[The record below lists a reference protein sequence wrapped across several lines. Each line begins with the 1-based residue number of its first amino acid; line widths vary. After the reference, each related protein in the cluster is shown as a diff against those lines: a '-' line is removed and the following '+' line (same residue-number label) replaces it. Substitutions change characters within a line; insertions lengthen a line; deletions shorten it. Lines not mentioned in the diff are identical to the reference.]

1 MGRIVGIDLGT
12 TNSVVAVLEGGRP
25 QVIANAEGG
34 RTTPSVVGFSR
45 DQELLVGQLARRQLV
60 LNPRNT
66 FANLKRFVGRRWQEL
81 EDSSLGVPYTV
92 RANDQ
97 GNVRVVC
104 PVTERE
110 YAPEELVA
118 SILRKLVDDA
128 ATYLGEPVEA
138 AVITVPAYF
147 DDAQRQ
153 ATRDAGRLA
162 GITVE
167 RILNEPTA
175 AALAYGFDRSAVKQV
190 LVFDL
195 GGGTFD
201 VSVLRIANGVFDV
214 KATSGDTQL
223 GGNDWDRRI
232 VDWVADGFFKEH
244 GLDLRR
250 DRQALQ
256 RLTEAAEK
264 AKIELSGVPSTPLSL
279 PFIATGSDGPLHI
292 ECTLERRSFEALCP
306 DLLDRLL
313 RPVQGALRDSGLGA
327 DDIDDVVLVG
337 GSTRMPMVQEMVRT
351 LIPREPCQSVN
362 PDEVVA
368 IGAAVQAGILTGE
381 LRDLMLNDVTPLSL
395 GLETIGGVMKVLI
408 PRNTP
413 IPVRKSDLFSTS
425 EANQNS
431 VEIHVLQGE
440 RQMATDNKSLG
451 RFRLAGIPPA
461 PRGVPQVQVS
471 FDIDA
476 NGLLQVSAT
485 DRTTGRQQSV
495 TIQGG
500 SNLSEQEIA
509 ALLAE
514 AELKAV
520 DDRRQR
526 AVIDRRNKAQTLVAQ
541 AERRL
546 RDAALE
552 LGPYGAER
560 QQRSVEMAVRDVQDL
575 LSAEDA
581 ADLELA
587 VSQLQEALFG
597 LNRRLM
603 SERRSETGPLQ
614 GLKNTLGSLKDELF
628 ADDDWEDWDRNGR
641 GDPWASSSRSAGSG
655 AGAAG
660 SGRSAFGGDL
670 FGSGSADS
678 AGYGRFG
685 GTGGGTGS
693 GTGSAG
699 SGWGRA
705 PDTGAARDGGDWPR
719 GSRQPD
725 DRGLGL
731 RDRGEQI
738 RGERDPRDRDPRD
751 RDRRDQD
758 PRDQDPGD
766 QAWLDRERGE
776 RASEPRN
783 SARTSG
789 YSASSS
795 GSGSGRASGGG
806 WGRDNEGGRFN
817 DRAGYEQRNRFEDR
831 NGFEDRNPDR
841 WSSSER
847 FNERQRQ
854 PEFGLGA
861 SSGGRDG
868 GARAA
873 DWDRDSGD
881 RERDSSNSRDPSN
894 SRDSRNSRDP
904 NAEPGPDRQSPEA
917 ARRQR
922 SDPADWS
929 GPRQQDQHDD
939 PWSDG

>member
-1 MGRIVGIDLGT
+1 MPARPVVLGRQRGDGAALFMGRIVGIDLGT

-25 QVIANAEGG
+25 VVIASAESS

-66 FANLKRFVGRRWQEL
+66 FANLKRFVGRQWEEL
-81 EDSSLGVPYTV
+81 EESSLGVPYTI

-104 PVTERE
+104 PATERE

-147 DDAQRQ
+147 NDAQRQ

-162 GITVE
+162 GIAVE

-175 AALAYGFDRSAVKQV
+175 AALAYGFDRAAAKQV

-201 VSVLRIANGVFDV
+201 VSVLRIAQGVFDV

-232 VDWVADGFFKEH
+232 VDWLADGFQKEH
-244 GLDLRR
+244 DLDLRR

-264 AKIELSGVPSTPLSL
+264 AKMELSGVQTTPISL
-279 PFIATGSDGPLHI
+279 PFIATGADGPLHI
-292 ECTLERRSFEALCP
+292 ETSLERSRFEALCP

-313 RPVQGALRDSGLGA
+313 RPVQRALRDSGLAA
-327 DDIDDVVLVG
+327 DEIDDVVLVG
-337 GSTRMPMVQEMVRT
+337 GSTRMPMVQAMVRT

-395 GLETIGGVMKVLI
+395 GLETIGGAMKVLI

-413 IPVRKSDLFSTS
+413 IPVRKSDVFSTS
-425 EANQNS
+425 EANQSS

-440 RQMATDNKSLG
+440 RQMACDNKSLG
-451 RFRLAGIPPA
+451 RFRLSGIPPA

-495 TIQGG
+495 SIQGG
-500 SNLSEQEIA
+500 SNLSEEEIA
-509 ALLAE
+509 KLIEE
-514 AELKAV
+514 AEQKAAE
-520 DDRRQR
+520 DRRKR
-526 AVIDRRNKAQTLVAQ
+526 AAIDRRNKALTLVAQ

-546 RDAALE
+546 RDASVE

-560 QQRSVEMAVRDVQDL
+560 QQRAVEMALRDVQDL
-575 LSAEDA
+575 MALEERGDA
-581 ADLELA
+581 DPGELDLA
-587 VSQLQEALFG
+587 VSQLQEALYA
-597 LNRRLM
+597 LNRRLL
-603 SERRSETGPLQ
+603 SERRSEQGPLQ

-628 ADDDWEDWDRNGR
+628 ADDDWDDWNRPGS
-641 GDPWASSSRSAGSG
+641 DPWAMPPGRYGGSFG
-655 AGAAG
+655 AGAGYGRDRGWADDGGRREPLESYGAGGYDTDRYGPERYGPERYGADRYAPAPDEADRYAPEPSYG
-660 SGRSAFGGDL
+660 SGRSQAEPYGADPYGADRY
-670 FGSGSADS
+670 GSDRNPAD
-678 AGYGRFG
+678 
-685 GTGGGTGS
+685 
-693 GTGSAG
+693 
-699 SGWGRA
+699 
-705 PDTGAARDGGDWPR
+705 D
-719 GSRQPD
+719 
-725 DRGLGL
+725 
-731 RDRGEQI
+731 
-738 RGERDPRDRDPRD
+738 
-751 RDRRDQD
+751 
-758 PRDQDPGD
+758 
-766 QAWLDRERGE
+766 LDREDPAAYDPAPYGAAPAERG
-776 RASEPRN
+776 P
-783 SARTSG
+783 
-789 YSASSS
+789 
-795 GSGSGRASGGG
+795 
-806 WGRDNEGGRFN
+806 
-817 DRAGYEQRNRFEDR
+817 YET
-831 NGFEDRNPDR
+831 PA
-841 WSSSER
+841 
-847 FNERQRQ
+847 
-854 PEFGLGA
+854 P
-861 SSGGRDG
+861 
-868 GARAA
+868 
-873 DWDRDSGD
+873 
-881 RERDSSNSRDPSN
+881 
-894 SRDSRNSRDP
+894 
-904 NAEPGPDRQSPEA
+904 
-917 ARRQR
+917 RRQAR
-922 SDPADWS
+922 
-929 GPRQQDQHDD
+929 GGIPRQVAPVPDDD
-939 PWSDG
+939 PWGDV

>member
-45 DQELLVGQLARRQLV
+45 ERELLVGQLARRQLV

-66 FANLKRFVGRRWQEL
+66 FANLKRFVGRRWDEL
-81 EDSSLGVPYTV
+81 DESSLGVPYTV

-128 ATYLGEPVEA
+128 ATYLGEAVEA
-138 AVITVPAYF
+138 AVVTVPAYF

-232 VDWVADGFFKEH
+232 VDWLADAFLTEH

-256 RLTEAAEK
+256 RLSEAAEK
-264 AKIELSGVPSTPLSL
+264 AKIELSGVQSTPISL
-279 PFIATGSDGPLHI
+279 PFIATGPEGPLHV
-292 ECTLERRSFEALCP
+292 ETSLERRSFEALCP

-313 RPVQGALRDSGLGA
+313 RPVQRALRDSGLSA

-395 GLETIGGVMKVLI
+395 GLETIGGLMKVLI
-408 PRNTP
+408 PRNTS

-440 RQMATDNKSLG
+440 RQMGADNKSLG
-451 RFRLAGIPPA
+451 RFRLSGIPPA

-520 DDRRQR
+520 EDRRKR
-526 AVIDRRNKAQTLVAQ
+526 AEIDRRNKAQTLVAQ

-575 LSAEDA
+575 LVAEDSSE
-581 ADLELA
+581 LELA

-603 SERRSETGPLQ
+603 SERRAETGPLQ

-628 ADDDWEDWDRNGR
+628 ADDDWDDWDRGGR
-641 GDPWASSSRSAGSG
+641 GDPWASSSRAGAYG
-655 AGAAG
+655 AGAYGAG
-660 SGRSAFGGDL
+660 GGAGRSPSGSFGLGS
-670 FGSGSADS
+670 FGSGTA
-678 AGYGRFG
+678 
-685 GTGGGTGS
+685 GTGS
-693 GTGSAG
+693 FRSFDDEPRGSGQRSEADRFGDRGAGSAG
-699 SGWGRA
+699 NPARWDRGDQDRWQRQPAEAERPGSERPGAESRWRDSGASGRDWDQDGRVDRDYGDGRDNGDGRD
-705 PDTGAARDGGDWPR
+705 PGNARTAGNRQLRDPGGDW
-719 GSRQPD
+719 
-725 DRGLGL
+725 DRG
-731 RDRGEQI
+731 
-738 RGERDPRDRDPRD
+738 RDRDPGGDGGRGRERD
-751 RDRRDQD
+751 PGEDWGRGDPRSSGGSAAGSAGGSATRRRDQ
-758 PRDQDPGD
+758 
-766 QAWLDRERGE
+766 
-776 RASEPRN
+776 
-783 SARTSG
+783 
-789 YSASSS
+789 
-795 GSGSGRASGGG
+795 
-806 WGRDNEGGRFN
+806 
-817 DRAGYEQRNRFEDR
+817 
-831 NGFEDRNPDR
+831 
-841 WSSSER
+841 
-847 FNERQRQ
+847 
-854 PEFGLGA
+854 GL
-861 SSGGRDG
+861 
-868 GARAA
+868 
-873 DWDRDSGD
+873 
-881 RERDSSNSRDPSN
+881 
-894 SRDSRNSRDP
+894 
-904 NAEPGPDRQSPEA
+904 Q
-917 ARRQR
+917 
-922 SDPADWS
+922 
-929 GPRQQDQHDD
+929 DD

>member
-25 QVIANAEGG
+25 QVIANTEGG
-34 RTTPSVVGFSR
+34 RTTPSVVGFNR
-45 DQELLVGQLARRQLV
+45 EKELLVGQLARRQLV

-66 FANLKRFVGRRWQEL
+66 FANLKRFVGRSWDEL
-81 EDSSLGVPYTV
+81 EESSLGVPYTV

-104 PVTERE
+104 PATERE

-128 ATYLGEPVEA
+128 STYLGEEVEA

-175 AALAYGFDRSAVKQV
+175 AALAYGFDRSAVKRV
-190 LVFDL
+190 MVFDL

-232 VDWVADGFFKEH
+232 VNWVADAFQGEH

-264 AKIELSGVPSTPLSL
+264 AKQELSGVQSTPISL
-279 PFIATGSDGPLHI
+279 PFIATGPDGPLHI
-292 ECTLERRSFEALCP
+292 ETTLERPTFEGLCP

-327 DDIDDVVLVG
+327 EAIDEVVLVG
-337 GSTRMPMVQEMVRT
+337 GSTRMPMVQELVRT

-368 IGAAVQAGILTGE
+368 IGAAVQAGIITGE

-425 EANQNS
+425 ESNQSS

-440 RQMATDNKSLG
+440 RQMAADNKSLG

-495 TIQGG
+495 SIQGG
-500 SNLSEQEIA
+500 SNLSEEEITR
-509 ALLAE
+509 LLEE
-514 AELKAV
+514 AERKAGE
-520 DDRRQR
+520 DRRLR
-526 AVIDRRNKAQTLVAQ
+526 AEVDRRNRAQTLVAQ

-546 RDAALE
+546 RDVALE

-560 QQRSVEMAVRDVQDL
+560 QQRAVELALRDVQDL
-575 LSAEDA
+575 LSTEDLGE
-581 ADLELA
+581 LELA

-603 SERRSETGPLQ
+603 SERRAEAGPLQ

-628 ADDDWEDWDRNGR
+628 SDDEWDEWGDPGR
-641 GDPWASSSRSAGSG
+641 GDPWNNPP
-655 AGAAG
+655 
-660 SGRSAFGGDL
+660 
-670 FGSGSADS
+670 
-678 AGYGRFG
+678 GYGR
-685 GTGGGTGS
+685 S
-693 GTGSAG
+693 
-699 SGWGRA
+699 
-705 PDTGAARDGGDWPR
+705 PYGANPY
-719 GSRQPD
+719 GSRSPTAPLPWIPTLT
-725 DRGLGL
+725 RFPWIGPVVPAGNALMRIGSPPSMRHRPVPL
-731 RDRGEQI
+731 AG
-738 RGERDPRDRDPRD
+738 
-751 RDRRDQD
+751 RRKI
-758 PRDQDPGD
+758 PG
-766 QAWLDRERGE
+766 RMV
-776 RASEPRN
+776 
-783 SARTSG
+783 
-789 YSASSS
+789 
-795 GSGSGRASGGG
+795 
-806 WGRDNEGGRFN
+806 
-817 DRAGYEQRNRFEDR
+817 
-831 NGFEDRNPDR
+831 
-841 WSSSER
+841 
-847 FNERQRQ
+847 
-854 PEFGLGA
+854 
-861 SSGGRDG
+861 
-868 GARAA
+868 
-873 DWDRDSGD
+873 
-881 RERDSSNSRDPSN
+881 
-894 SRDSRNSRDP
+894 
-904 NAEPGPDRQSPEA
+904 EPGEPLLPSRLAS
-917 ARRQR
+917 
-922 SDPADWS
+922 
-929 GPRQQDQHDD
+929 
-939 PWSDG
+939 